1 MSETFFRIYP
11 VVGLIAAVFLSPS
24 PYLSFVPLALLVFYL
39 YLRMSRR
46 TLFWAQLSLLTDF
59 FLFFALALLFQPLLG
74 LFAVLVPLPMLGALS
89 LSLEE
94 VARLSPAPLHPGRR
108 RPSNVSLTLF
118 SIAALILL
126 LSFPL
131 GNQVLSLT
139 STASLAYLLI
149 LLAVVLRGLPPQPVE
164 EERVKL
170 RLVAGTKGD
179 VVVKLVPQTAVG
191 GKVFLSS
198 PCDWIRVNPEMLTL
212 HHAREFTLNVSVTP
226 PLSGPSE
233 VVLGGEF
240 LDRWG
245 LIESAFDLNPVRL
258 YVIPRARYLAWLARK
273 YLEGTN
279 PGALPLLST
288 SGVFRAAAAS
298 RTGVEY
304 YGNRPYQA
312 GDSMKSIDWKHSAK
326 LNELVSKE
334 FSELKGQPALILINL
349 AVTDNEE
356 ADKLACNIIA
366 TALSLAQESIPSAL
380 TAYDQDG
387 VRLTTPV
394 LPPRAI
400 LTRALGVAERMVSFV
415 SPLKYLAPPDVA
427 RLRADLFRL
436 RSVESDPAKALA
448 SLLEIEYRSLEEAAR
463 ESPATAALL
472 EGLAKGNKESN
483 LVVISGRN
491 HDAEAL
497 AFNLFKFSRRGYA
510 IIEI

>member
-1 MSETFFRIYP
+1 MSGTFFRIYP

-24 PYLSFVPLALLVFYL
+24 PFLSFVPLSLLVFYL
-39 YLRMSRR
+39 YLRISSR
-46 TLFWAQLSLLTDF
+46 TLLRAQLSLLADF
-59 FLFFALALLFQPLLG
+59 FLFFALALLFEPRLG

-94 VARLSPAPLHPGRR
+94 VALLSPAPSHPGRR

-131 GNQVLSLT
+131 GNQVLSLA
-139 STASLAYLLI
+139 STASLAYLLL
-149 LLAVVLRGLPPQPVE
+149 LLAVVLRGLPPKPVNE
-164 EERVKL
+164 EKVKL
-170 RLVAGTKGD
+170 RLVAGTKGE
-179 VVVKLVPQTAVG
+179 VEVKLAPQTAAG

-198 PCDWIRVNPEMLTL
+198 QYDWIRVTPDMLSL
-212 HHAREFTLNVSVTP
+212 DHAREFTLNVSVTP

-258 YVIPRARYLAWLARK
+258 YVIPRARYAAWLARK

-298 RTGVEY
+298 RTGIEY
-304 YGNRPYQA
+304 YGSRPYQA

-349 AVTDNEE
+349 AVTDDEE
-356 ADKLACNIIA
+356 ADKLAYNIIA

-380 TAYDQDG
+380 AAYDQDG

-394 LPPRAI
+394 LPPREI

-436 RSVESDPAKALA
+436 RSVGSDPAKALA

>member
-1 MSETFFRIYP
+1 MAVSGIRIYP

-24 PYLSFVPLALLVFYL
+24 PFLSFIPLALLVLYI
-39 YLRMSRR
+39 YLRMGRR
-46 TLFWAQLSLLTDF
+46 TLPRAQLSLLADF
-59 FLFFALALLFQPLLG
+59 FLFFALPLLFQPRLG
-74 LFAVLVPLPMLGALS
+74 IFAVLISPPMLMALT

-94 VARLSPAPLHPGRR
+94 VSLLSPAPLHPGRR
-108 RPSNVSLTLF
+108 RPSDVSLTLV
-118 SIAALILL
+118 SIAAVILL

-131 GNQVLSLT
+131 GNQVLLLV
-139 STASLAYLLI
+139 STASLAYLLL
-149 LLAVVLRGLPPQPVE
+149 LLAVVLRGLPVKPVKE
-164 EERVKL
+164 EKVKL
-170 RLVAGTKGD
+170 RLVAGTKGE
-179 VVVKLVPQTAVG
+179 VEVRLVPQTAVG
-191 GKVFLSS
+191 GKVFLAS
-198 PCDWIRVNPEMLTL
+198 PYDWLRVETGMLSLDHVRGLTL
-212 HHAREFTLNVSVTP
+212 KLSLTP
-226 PLSGPSE
+226 PLAGPSE
-233 VVLGGEF
+233 VVLRGGY

-245 LIESAFDLNPVRL
+245 LIESTFDLNPLGL
-258 YVIPRARYLAWLARK
+258 YVIPRARYAAWLARK

-298 RTGVEY
+298 RTGIEY

-334 FSELKGQPALILINL
+334 FNELKGQPALILINL
-349 AVTDNEE
+349 AVTDEEE
-356 ADKLACNIIA
+356 ADTLAYNII
-366 TALSLAQESIPSAL
+366 TVALSLAQEGIPSSLA
-380 TAYDQDG
+380 AYDQDG
-387 VRLTTPV
+387 VRLITPA

-400 LTRALGVAERMVSFV
+400 LSRALGVAQRMVSFV

-436 RSVESDPAKALA
+436 RSVDSDPARALA

-463 ESPATAALL
+463 GSPATAALQ
-472 EGLAKGNKESN
+472 EGRAQGNREAN

-497 AFNLFKFSRRGYA
+497 AFNLFKFRQRGYA